1 MKKLITAIVL
11 IFTVVVGL
19 MPCVEIPL
27 KIAGSR
33 LWLWLVILSGF
44 LGLYTINFK
53 MNVYVKAIA
62 IFGFISLFFSQTPFF
77 SQYAYMELLACIY
90 FYYLCTLVE
99 DWSGIFRTLNIMFLV
114 SLVFMVMQYFHK
126 DNILNYGSPVGGYCG
141 TVGNPMQN
149 KSFIL
154 ILLALI
160 IQNLKWLK
168 PYIKMIWVVVIMA
181 AIAYFF
187 DHHCMANLFVY
198 RGPVWLE
205 TIRLSGHKLNS
216 TSGILFGYGLGSYKM
231 LFHVIGQ
238 ISYLVSIEG
247 IWYNA
252 HNFFVQALFEM
263 GVIGCLLVTAYVITL
278 FLKCKGIL
286 LVGALIIIYTLMFH
300 FPDRVPST
308 VPLLILFAA
317 YIERKVYG

>member
-1 MKKLITAIVL
+1 
-11 IFTVVVGL
+11 
-19 MPCVEIPL
+19 
-27 KIAGSR
+27 
-33 LWLWLVILSGF
+33 
-44 LGLYTINFK
+44 
-53 MNVYVKAIA
+53 
-62 IFGFISLFFSQTPFF
+62 
-77 SQYAYMELLACIY
+77 
-90 FYYLCTLVE
+90 
-99 DWSGIFRTLNIMFLV
+99 
-114 SLVFMVMQYFHK
+114 
-126 DNILNYGSPVGGYCG
+126 
-141 TVGNPMQN
+141 
-149 KSFIL
+149 
-154 ILLALI
+154 
-160 IQNLKWLK
+160 
-168 PYIKMIWVVVIMA
+168 MIWVVVIMA

-205 TIRLSGHKLNS
+205 TIRLSGHRLNS

-286 LVGALIIIYTLMFH
+286 LVGALMVFYTLMFH